1 MISRE
6 ACSSG
11 TPDEIW
17 ASGATIDAIL
27 TNLVKQLSFYIVVRR
42 KMATRA
48 AAEDKARD
56 LGSLYHQPTINPG
69 LGSSRCP
76 RCFSPIPSDSV
87 TSGWTLAPVIRDTF
101 SMVGTTAGGTL
112 GAFHGFNQVMPFVQN
127 RLRGPMWLHFLI
139 GIPPIMLWSLTC
151 ATFGGIALPAFAQ
164 VSVSSYY
171 AASAA
176 SHYTVSQLT
185 RRIEGFATHHNHS
198 RDEFSKQDE
207 SRP

>member
-1 MISRE
+1 MISQE
-6 ACSSG
+6 ACSFEI
-11 TPDEIW
+11 TDEIW

-27 TNLVKQLSFYIVVRR
+27 ANFVKQLSFSIIVWRI
-42 KMATRA
+42 MATRA

-56 LGSLYHQPTINPG
+56 LGSLYHQPTIKPG

-76 RCFSPIPSDSV
+76 RCFSPISSDSV
-87 TSGWTLAPVIRDTF
+87 TSGWTLAPVIRDAF

-112 GAFHGFNQVMPFVQN
+112 SAFHGFNQVMPFVRN
-127 RLRGPMWLHFLI
+127 RLRGPMWLHFFI

-151 ATFGGIALPAFAQ
+151 AAFGGSALPAFAQ

-171 AASAA
+171 ASSAA
-176 SHYTVSQLT
+176 SHYTISQLT
-185 RRIEGFATHHNHS
+185 RRIEGFAAHHNLS
-198 RDEFSKQDE
+198 IDEFSKHE